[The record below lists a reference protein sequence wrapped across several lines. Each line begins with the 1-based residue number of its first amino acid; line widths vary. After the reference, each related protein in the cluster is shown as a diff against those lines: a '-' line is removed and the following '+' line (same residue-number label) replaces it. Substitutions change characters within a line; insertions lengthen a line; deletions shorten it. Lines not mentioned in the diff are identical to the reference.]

1 MLSSFSNAEAF
12 LRRHRRL
19 VPAAGAVSGLFCALF
34 LLWAC
39 QVWAP
44 PAFCLFWGV
53 CFVRAVRGLCQKP
66 GRCSSRRRSWPGAC
80 FCAAWCSC

>member
-44 PAFCLFWGV
+44 PAF
-53 CFVRAVRGLCQKP
+53 
-66 GRCSSRRRSWPGAC
+66 
-80 FCAAWCSC
+80 

>member
-19 VPAAGAVSGLFCALF
+19 VPAAGAVSGLLCAQF
-34 LLWAC
+34 LLWAS

-44 PAFCLFWGV
+44 PPFW
-53 CFVRAVRGLCQKP
+53 L
-66 GRCSSRRRSWPGAC
+66 
-80 FCAAWCSC
+80 